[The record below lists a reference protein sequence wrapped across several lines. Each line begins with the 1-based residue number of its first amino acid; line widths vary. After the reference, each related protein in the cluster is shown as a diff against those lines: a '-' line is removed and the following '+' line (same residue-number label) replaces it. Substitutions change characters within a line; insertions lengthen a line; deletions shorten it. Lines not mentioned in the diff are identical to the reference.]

1 MTPTRNAPPPQP
13 AQRAASAT
21 ARPQRSEDQRAQP
34 ATKNSGATARP
45 RATHPLIL
53 GIESSCDETAVALVT
68 ADRRVLAERI
78 ASQEEAHRP
87 FGGVVPELAA
97 RAHAERLA
105 PMLEAVLAEA
115 GVQLADVDAVAA
127 TAGPGLV
134 GGVMVGLV
142 TGKALA
148 FAAGK
153 PLYGVNHLEGHAL
166 SPRLVAPD
174 LAFPYLLLLISGG
187 HCQLIA
193 VDGVGQYRRL
203 ATTIDDAAGEAFD
216 KVAKMLGLGFP
227 GGPAVERA
235 AATGDPQAVPL
246 PRPLVGSGEPHF
258 SFAGLK
264 TAVLRAVQSGRYS
277 AADIAASFQQAVA
290 DCLQDRTRLAIRA
303 MPEATALVVA
313 GGVAANRSIRAALEE
328 VAAASALPFIAPPLA
343 LCTDNAA
350 MIAWAAQERLAAN
363 LPPEPDPQARPR
375 WPLDPAAE
383 PVRGAGVKA

>member
-1 MTPTRNAPPPQP
+1 MT
-13 AQRAASAT
+13 
-21 ARPQRSEDQRAQP
+21 
-34 ATKNSGATARP
+34 
-45 RATHPLIL
+45 LVL

-78 ASQEEAHRP
+78 ASQEAQHRP

-97 RAHAERLA
+97 RAHAERA
-105 PMLEAVLAEA
+105 GPMVEAVLAEA
-115 GVQLADVDAVAA
+115 GVALADVDAIAA

-153 PLYGVNHLEGHAL
+153 PLWGVNHLEGHAL
-166 SPRLVAPD
+166 SPRLVDPD
-174 LAFPYLLLLISGG
+174 LAFPYLLLLVSGG

-193 VDGVGQYRRL
+193 VEGVGQYRRL

-227 GGPAVERA
+227 GGPAVENA
-235 AATGDPQAVPL
+235 AQHGNPKAVPL

-264 TAVLRAVQSGRYS
+264 TAVLRAVQAGQHS
-277 AADIAASFQQAVA
+277 AADIAASFQAAVT
-290 DCLQDRTRLAIRA
+290 DCLADRTRLAIRA
-303 MPEATALVVA
+303 MPESTALVVA
-313 GGVAANRSIRAALEE
+313 GGVAANGAVRAALLAEAE
-328 VAAASALPFIAPPLA
+328 AHGLPFIAPPLR

-350 MIAWAAQERLAAN
+350 MIAWAAQERIAAG
-363 LPPEPDPQARPR
+363 LSPDPDPQARPR

-383 PVRGAGVKA
+383 AVRGAGVKA

>member
-1 MTPTRNAPPPQP
+1 MTT
-13 AQRAASAT
+13 
-21 ARPQRSEDQRAQP
+21 
-34 ATKNSGATARP
+34 
-45 RATHPLIL
+45 LVL

-68 ADRRVLAERI
+68 ADGRVLAERI
-78 ASQEEAHRP
+78 ASQEAEHRP

-97 RAHAERLA
+97 RAHAERVG
-105 PMLEAVLAEA
+105 PMVEAVLRDA
-115 GVQLADVDAVAA
+115 GVALADVDAVAA

-148 FAAGK
+148 FAVDK
-153 PLYGVNHLEGHAL
+153 PLWGVNHLEGHAL
-166 SPRLVAPD
+166 SPRLIAPE
-174 LAFPYLLLLISGG
+174 LRFPYLLLLVSGG

-193 VDGVGQYRRL
+193 VEGVGRYRRL
-203 ATTIDDAAGEAFD
+203 ATTIDDASGEAFD

-227 GGPAVERA
+227 GGPAVENA
-235 AATGDPQAVPL
+235 AQHGDPKSVPL

-264 TAVLRAVQSGRYS
+264 TAVLRAVESGKY
-277 AADIAASFQQAVA
+277 AAPDIAASFQAAVT
-290 DCLQDRTRLAIRA
+290 DCLADRTRLAIRA

-313 GGVAANRSIRAALEE
+313 GGVAANRAVRAVLEH
-328 VAAASALPFIAPPLA
+328 VASAHGLPFIAPPLK

-350 MIAWAAQERLAAN
+350 MIAWAAQERIAAGFD
-363 LPPEPDPQARPR
+363 PEPDPQARPR

>member
-1 MTPTRNAPPPQP
+1 
-13 AQRAASAT
+13 
-21 ARPQRSEDQRAQP
+21 
-34 ATKNSGATARP
+34 
-45 RATHPLIL
+45 
-53 GIESSCDETAVALVT
+53 
-68 ADRRVLAERI
+68 VLAERI
-78 ASQEEAHRP
+78 ASQEAEHRP

-97 RAHAERLA
+97 RAHADRLA
-105 PMLEAVLAEA
+105 PMLQAVLSEA
-115 GVQLADVDAVAA
+115 GVTLEEVDAIAA

-153 PLYGVNHLEGHAL
+153 PLWGVNHLEGHAL

-174 LAFPYLLLLISGG
+174 LAFPYLLLLVSGG

-193 VDGVGQYRRL
+193 VEGVGRYRRL

-235 AATGDPQAVPL
+235 ATGGNAKAVPL

-264 TAVLRAVQSGRYS
+264 TAVLRAVQAERH
-277 AADIAASFQQAVA
+277 APADIAASFQAAVT
-290 DCLQDRTRLAIRA
+290 DCLADRTRLAIRA

-313 GGVAANRSIRAALEE
+313 GGVAANGAVRAALEAE
-328 VAAASALPFIAPPLA
+328 ARAHGLPFIAPPLR

-350 MIAWAAQERLAAN
+350 MIAWAAQERIAAGMA
-363 LPPEPDPQARPR
+363 PEADPQARPR

-383 PVRGAGVKA
+383 AVRGAGVKA